1 VLASTHKKSG
11 VKGGAILRRGWF
23 VTAGA
28 FLVLFAGTIYLS
40 SKLPLLDAL
49 GPGPGFF
56 PLILALLGAVLAVAM
71 IVQLVREPQAPTG
84 APDPAAEAFMP
95 DGGAMFRMIG
105 IVVLLAAAFAM
116 LDPLGYRLTA
126 LFFITLMLLVLGVRN
141 YLAIGLV
148 ALALS
153 FGVFHSFYYWLKV
166 PLPIGELGL

>member
-1 VLASTHKKSG
+1 M
-11 VKGGAILRRGWF
+11 RRGWL
-23 VTAGA
+23 VAAGT

-56 PLILALLGAVLAVAM
+56 PLILALLGVVLSLALL
-71 IVQLVREPQAPTG
+71 VQLVRQPDAAG
-84 APDPAAEAFMP
+84 VPDPDAGDDLVP
-95 DGGAMFRMIG
+95 DRSAMFRIVG
-105 IVVLLAAAFAM
+105 IIVLLLAAFTA

-126 LFFITLMLLVLGVRN
+126 LVFITLLLLVLGVRN
-141 YLAIGLV
+141 YIAIALV

-166 PLPIGELGL
+166 PLPIGAFGL

>member
-1 VLASTHKKSG
+1 M
-11 VKGGAILRRGWF
+11 RRGWL
-23 VTAGA
+23 VAAGT

-56 PLILALLGAVLAVAM
+56 PLILALLGVVLSLALL
-71 IVQLVREPQAPTG
+71 VQLVRQPDAAVG
-84 APDPAAEAFMP
+84 APDPDASEDLVP
-95 DGGAMFRMIG
+95 DRSAMFRIVG
-105 IVVLLAAAFAM
+105 IIVLLLAAFTA

-126 LFFITLMLLVLGVRN
+126 LVFITLLLLVLGVRN
-141 YLAIGLV
+141 YIAIALV

-166 PLPIGELGL
+166 PLPIGAFGL

>member
-1 VLASTHKKSG
+1 M
-11 VKGGAILRRGWF
+11 RRGWL
-23 VTAGA
+23 VAAGT

-56 PLILALLGAVLAVAM
+56 PLILALLGVVLSLVLL
-71 IVQLVREPQAPTG
+71 VQLVRQPDAAG
-84 APDPAAEAFMP
+84 VPDPDAGDDLVP
-95 DGGAMFRMIG
+95 DRSAMFRIVG
-105 IVVLLAAAFAM
+105 IIVLLLAAFTA

-126 LFFITLMLLVLGVRN
+126 LVFITLLLLVLGVRN
-141 YLAIGLV
+141 YIAIALV

-166 PLPIGELGL
+166 PLPIGAFGL

>member
-1 VLASTHKKSG
+1 MS
-11 VKGGAILRRGWF
+11 AIAQL
-23 VTAGA
+23 
-28 FLVLFAGTIYLS
+28 
-40 SKLPLLDAL
+40 KLPVNVIGLM
-49 GPGPGFF
+49 G
-56 PLILALLGAVLAVAM
+56 
-71 IVQLVREPQAPTG
+71 LVEN
-84 APDPAAEAFMP
+84 MP

-105 IVVLLAAAFAM
+105 IVVLLAAAFAV

-166 PLPIGELGL
+166 PLPIGEFGL

>member
-1 VLASTHKKSG
+1 M
-11 VKGGAILRRGWF
+11 RRGWL
-23 VTAGA
+23 VAAGT

-56 PLILALLGAVLAVAM
+56 PLILALLGVVLALALL
-71 IVQLVREPQAPTG
+71 VQLVRQPDAAVG
-84 APDPAAEAFMP
+84 APDPDASEDLVP
-95 DGGAMFRMIG
+95 DRSAMFRIVG
-105 IVVLLAAAFAM
+105 IIVLLLAAFTA

-126 LFFITLMLLVLGVRN
+126 LVFITLLLLVLGVRN
-141 YLAIGLV
+141 YIAIALV

-166 PLPIGELGL
+166 PLPIGAFGL

>member
-1 VLASTHKKSG
+1 M
-11 VKGGAILRRGWF
+11 RRGWL
-23 VTAGA
+23 VAAGT

-56 PLILALLGAVLAVAM
+56 PLILALLGVVLSLVLL
-71 IVQLVREPQAPTG
+71 VQLVRQPDATVG
-84 APDPAAEAFMP
+84 APDPDAGDDLVP
-95 DGGAMFRMIG
+95 DRSAMFRIAG
-105 IVVLLAAAFAM
+105 IIVLLLAAFTA

-126 LFFITLMLLVLGVRN
+126 LVFITLLLLVLGVRN
-141 YLAIGLV
+141 YIAIALV

-166 PLPIGELGL
+166 PLPIGAFGL

>member
-1 VLASTHKKSG
+1 M
-11 VKGGAILRRGWF
+11 RRGWL
-23 VTAGA
+23 VAAGA

-56 PLILALLGAVLAVAM
+56 PLILGLLGAVLV
-71 IVQLVREPQAPTG
+71 IVLLGQLVRQPDAPAG
-84 APDPAAEAFMP
+84 APDPDSSEDFVP
-95 DGGAMFRMIG
+95 DRSAMFRIVG
-105 IVVLLAAAFAM
+105 IIVLLMAAFTA

-126 LFFITLMLLVLGVRN
+126 LLFITLLLLVLGVRN
-141 YLAIGLV
+141 YLAIALV

-166 PLPIGELGL
+166 PLPIGGLGL